1 MRERVQVGGRDGEE
15 WEQGEQTFEDDTEGA
30 LADLPAYAVVAAD
43 EVGRGGGVVGGHGR
57 GDGGEGGQDNT
68 ARADH
73 RLSSRRQTE
82 TGRRFDG
89 DAARIVPWRVARCPK
104 KVHAHRQNPDGS
116 ILLEPATLDGDV
128 NSMQGVSNCF
138 ERLEDRRQ
146 CTLTELLRHMRKLG
160 EVGER
165 ANSVE
170 LIVSPDCI
178 LAFSPRFLT
187 RRFNSLAHF
196 ES

>member
-1 MRERVQVGGRDGEE
+1 MVG
-15 WEQGEQTFEDDTEGA
+15 
-30 LADLPAYAVVAAD
+30 
-43 EVGRGGGVVGGHGR
+43 
-57 GDGGEGGQDNT
+57 GDGGEGGQDNM

-82 TGRRFDG
+82 TDRRFDG
-89 DAARIVPWRVARCPK
+89 DAARIVPVRVARCPK

-128 NSMQGVSNCF
+128 NSMHGVSNCF
-138 ERLEDRRQ
+138 ERPEDRKQ
-146 CTLTELLRHMRKLG
+146 CTLTELLCHMRKLS
-160 EVGER
+160 EAGER
-165 ANSVE
+165 ANSIE
-170 LIVSPDCI
+170 LIVGPNCI
-178 LAFSPRFLT
+178 LAFKTRFLT